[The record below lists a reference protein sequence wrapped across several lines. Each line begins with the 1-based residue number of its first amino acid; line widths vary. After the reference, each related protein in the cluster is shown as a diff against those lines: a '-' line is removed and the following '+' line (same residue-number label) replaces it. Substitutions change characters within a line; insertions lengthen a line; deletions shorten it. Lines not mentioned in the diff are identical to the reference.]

1 MDASKWIDLGMQ
13 LTGTYAPRIVG
24 GILAILLAFIV
35 ANWAKRA
42 VNGQLTRR
50 KFDPTLTRFFAGL
63 TRTLI
68 LIGSALA
75 ILGIFGV
82 QTTAFAAVLG
92 AAGLAVGLA
101 FQGTLGNF
109 AAGVM
114 LLVFRPF
121 KVGDVV
127 EVAGHIGVVFE
138 VGIFMT
144 ELDTPDGRHT
154 VMPNGK
160 IFGDTIVNLS
170 HNDTRR
176 VDVKVGATYGADL
189 DATRKALEAAIP
201 NIPGALEDPPP
212 QIFLSDLG
220 DSSVNWHLRVWAN
233 TADYWDVLQAATRAT
248 KMALDEAGIGIPFPQ
263 MDVHVDGSLQG
274 KS

>member
-1 MDASKWIDLGMQ
+1 MDTKKWVDLGMQ
-13 LTGTYAPRIVG
+13 LTGKYAPRIVG
-24 GILAILLAFIV
+24 GILAILLAFII

-42 VNGQLTRR
+42 VQGQLVRR

-68 LIGSALA
+68 LLGSALA

-82 QTTAFAAVLG
+82 QTTAFAAVIG

-127 EVAGHIGVVFE
+127 DVAGHVGVVFE
-138 VGIFMT
+138 VGIFTT

-160 IFGDTIVNLS
+160 IFGDTIVNMS
-170 HNDTRR
+170 HNATRR
-176 VDVKVGATYGADL
+176 VDVKVGANYGADL
-189 DATRKALEAAIP
+189 DATRKALQAAIP
-201 NIPGALEDPPP
+201 NIAGALEDPPP

-220 DSSVNWHLRVWAN
+220 DSSVNWQLRVWAK
-233 TADYWDVLQAATRAT
+233 TEEYWDVWQAATRAT
-248 KMALDEAGIGIPFPQ
+248 KLALDEAGIGIPFPQ
-263 MDVHVDGSLQG
+263 MDVHVDGAVASRN
-274 KS
+274 